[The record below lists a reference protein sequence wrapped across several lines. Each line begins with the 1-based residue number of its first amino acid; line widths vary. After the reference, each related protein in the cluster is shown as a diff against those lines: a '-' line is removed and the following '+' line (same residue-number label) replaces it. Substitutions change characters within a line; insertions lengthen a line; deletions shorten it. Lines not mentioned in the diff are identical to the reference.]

1 MMEPLNFPPAPLN
14 LTRRDGKVMVWDV
27 FRKRK
32 IQLTPEEWVRQ
43 HVLHYLVALKAV
55 PQSLIASE
63 YGISVNDMVRRCDGV
78 VFKRDGSPAMIVEC
92 KAPSVKLTENVFHQ
106 IAQYNFKLKVQWLM
120 MTNGVDTI
128 TAYINYEENKIDY
141 VDEIPDFSKIVS

>member
-1 MMEPLNFPPAPLN
+1 MMQPLNFPPAPLK
-14 LTRRDGKVMVWDV
+14 LTRRNGKVMVWDI

-43 HVLHYLVALKAV
+43 HVLHYLVSLKAV

-78 VFKRDGSPAMIVEC
+78 VFNRDGSPAMIVEC
-92 KAPSVKLTENVFHQ
+92 KAPDIKLTENVFHQ

-120 MTNGVDTI
+120 MTNGIDTI

-141 VDEIPDFSKIVS
+141 VAEIPDFSEIVL